1 MIILYRL
8 YQLFIAAPLII
19 LSTIIACTTII
30 IGCTIGKANV
40 WSYYPSMVWGRFL
53 CWIMLL
59 PVKVEGR
66 ELLDEKQS
74 YVFVANHQGAY
85 DIFLIYGF
93 LGRSFR
99 WMMKK
104 SLRKTP
110 LIGKACESAGHIFV
124 DKSGPKAIK
133 KTYEQARAVLKNGVS
148 LAVFPEGARTF
159 DGRMTKFRRGA
170 FQLAD
175 ELGLPVVPVT
185 IDGCFDVLPRQR
197 GINFVSWHPLRLI
210 IHAPIAPEGQG
221 PENVQRTLEQ
231 SYEIIMNDLPERH
244 QDHSTAPNQ

>member
-1 MIILYRL
+1 M
-8 YQLFIAAPLII
+8 A
-19 LSTIIACTTII
+19 
-30 IGCTIGKANV
+30 
-40 WSYYPSMVWGRFL
+40 
-53 CWIMLL
+53 
-59 PVKVEGR
+59 
-66 ELLDEKQS
+66 D
-74 YVFVANHQGAY
+74 HQGSY

-110 LIGKACESAGHIFV
+110 LIGKTCESAGHIFV

-231 SYEIIMNDLPERH
+231 SYEIIMNDLPKRH